1 MKRRIILCA
10 AMFMA
15 AMANTFACTNL
26 IVGKNASADG
36 STIVSYSAD
45 SYGLFG
51 ELYHYPAA
59 TYPKGTML
67 KVYEWDT
74 GKYLGEIEQARQTY
88 NVVGNMNEYQVT
100 IGETTFGGRPELAD
114 STGIIDYGSLIYI
127 GLQRSRTAREA
138 IKIMTDLVQ
147 QYGYYSEGESFTIA
161 DPNEIWIMEMIGK
174 GPGIRGAVWVAVRVP
189 DDCISAHANQSRIH
203 QFDMNDKEN
212 CMYSPDVVSF
222 AREKGYF
229 NGVNK
234 DFTINQYAND
244 DRANQG
250 TVVYRQFEAGRS
262 QTALMVVRSGGIDPA
277 TGNEIYIKRNG
288 EMTFE
293 YNHNDKIECG
303 DMKPKIEGNVNTN
316 LNWKGFNLY
325 MLFKYQYGGKIYN
338 ATLASKVEGANP
350 LKNADKRV
358 LYDRWKEPGDHA
370 KFRRIDDTSAPYQTT
385 RLVFDNN
392 LLALQSVSLSYELP
406 RKISLLP

>member
-1 MKRRIILCA
+1 MCRRIDGGCGEHLRLHQPDCR
-10 AMFMA
+10 
-15 AMANTFACTNL
+15 
-26 IVGKNASADG
+26 KNASADG

-229 NGVNK
+229 NGVK
-234 DFTINQYAND
+234 Q
-244 DRANQG
+244 
-250 TVVYRQFEAGRS
+250 
-262 QTALMVVRSGGIDPA
+262 
-277 TGNEIYIKRNG
+277 
-288 EMTFE
+288 
-293 YNHNDKIECG
+293 
-303 DMKPKIEGNVNTN
+303 
-316 LNWKGFNLY
+316 
-325 MLFKYQYGGKIYN
+325 
-338 ATLASKVEGANP
+338 
-350 LKNADKRV
+350 
-358 LYDRWKEPGDHA
+358 
-370 KFRRIDDTSAPYQTT
+370 
-385 RLVFDNN
+385 RL
-392 LLALQSVSLSYELP
+392 
-406 RKISLLP
+406 